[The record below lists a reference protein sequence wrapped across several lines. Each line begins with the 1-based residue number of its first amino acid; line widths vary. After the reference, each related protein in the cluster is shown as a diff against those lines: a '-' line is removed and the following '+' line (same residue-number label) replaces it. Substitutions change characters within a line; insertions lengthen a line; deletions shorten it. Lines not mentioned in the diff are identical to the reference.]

1 MKFNLFITRVQRV
14 VVSLLLITFIAM
26 SWFCKDEFGLTKNN
40 PITLVVMGVEIILF
54 IIWGLCFDL
63 YSAEIEDLKRKIAVE
78 SKIDEENK

>member
-14 VVSLLLITFIAM
+14 VVSLLLVTFIAM

-40 PITLVVMGVEIILF
+40 PITLVVMGVETILF
-54 IIWGLCFDL
+54 LIWGLCFDL